1 MLMTLLGMGGM
12 EELTVLIYIV
22 GIVLYILLAVI
33 FVVVIVI
40 IFFIVRYIY
49 RILNKKAK
57 Q

>member
-1 MLMTLLGMGGM
+1 MTLLGMGGM
-12 EELTVLIYIV
+12 EELTAMIYIV

-49 RILNKKAK
+49 KILNKKSK